1 MVRDSAMTQQSE
13 LLDIAQAAAFL
24 HVSQMS
30 LRRWTISGRLPCFRV
45 GGRRERRFRRADLLA
60 FLERS
65 GEPIRAPQGP
75 GHLCGLYTSMAAR
88 ERWAAAFLAAGLEAG
103 AISFLAAEAAVRQ
116 RVLARLAG
124 GLPPARAPAPGR
136 PLLLSPDAPPPA
148 AQLRYLGGG
157 VHHPPGAR
165 PAG

>member
-24 HVSQMS
+24 HVSQRS
-30 LRRWTISGRLPCFRV
+30 LRRWTNSGRLPCFRV

-103 AISFLAAEAAVRQ
+103 AISFLAAEAAVRP
-116 RVLARLAG
+116 RGFAPLPRD
-124 GLPPARAPAPGR
+124 LPPAPAPAPGGG
-136 PLLLSPDAPPPA
+136 LVLSPDAPPPA
-148 AQLRYLGGG
+148 APPEDLGAG
-157 VHHPPGAR
+157 VPRATGAG
-165 PAG
+165 A

>member
-1 MVRDSAMTQQSE
+1 MAHEPE
-13 LLDIAQAAAFL
+13 LLDIAQAAVFL

-30 LRRWTISGRLPCFRV
+30 LRRWTNSGRLPCFRV

-116 RVLARLAG
+116 RVFARLAG
-124 GLPPARAPAPGR
+124 YWPAARAAPRTRRVVPPQSPPCPA
-136 PLLLSPDAPPPA
+136 APPED
-148 AQLRYLGGG
+148 R
-157 VHHPPGAR
+157 
-165 PAG
+165 